1 MKARD
6 DFQLL
11 LEKINDEDSKGP
23 IDNIPVVL
31 ERVHEQ
37 RISSEAKARDFEFR
51 PLTEE
56 EKEEFVNSLDAN
68 GKKILAEFANKKK
81 QPK

>member
-31 ERVHEQ
+31 EGVPEQ
-37 RISSEAKARDFEFR
+37 RISSEEKARASGFR